1 MSEEPLVVLDTILST
16 VCLTDVQEQVFL
28 QSWQGKTYQEIAE
41 STGYDA
47 AYIRDVGYKLWQL
60 ISKAVKTRVTKNN
73 LKSVFR
79 KTSQQSNNHTQPL
92 QTEMTTD
99 AKAGLQNNIDN
110 RQEQKFDFPKEEAE
124 ALNHAS
130 IDISTRCDWGEAV
143 DASIFYGRAEE
154 LKALQKWS
162 LDEQCRLIAI
172 LGMGGV
178 GKTTL
183 SVKFALQIKDKF
195 EYIIW
200 RSLRNAPP
208 VKDVVTDLICCLSNG
223 NETEVNL
230 PDNLHK
236 RMTRL
241 IDYLRS
247 YRCLIILDNL
257 EAILQIG
264 EQSGYYRERY
274 EGFNELIKRVGETF
288 HKSCLIL
295 TSREKPLEFSAFEG
309 EALPIRTLQLKG
321 VSEQEGYEILKSKGS
336 FTSSEEE
343 WKLLISNYAGN
354 PLLLKIAST
363 TIKELFNSS
372 VSEFLSQNTIVFD
385 SVRDLLDQ
393 QFNRL
398 SEAEKD
404 VMFWLAINCEAISM
418 DTLREDTIL
427 ITSKSNLLEA
437 ISSINRRSLIERN
450 LLGYTL
456 QPVIM
461 EYVIEI
467 LAEQICEEIRTD
479 KIFMLA
485 RYALVKAQSK
495 DYIRESQ
502 KSIIIKPIINKLK
515 SLMGFESEIE
525 KKLCEILLKLKED
538 VSLSASYA
546 ASNIISL
553 LQQLGVD
560 LHNYDFS
567 GLAIWQAYL
576 QGTNLHNVNFSRCNF
591 DKSIFNEILSVVLSV
606 DFSPNGECLA
616 TGATDGK
623 ICIWQPSSRKK
634 LLICQG
640 HTNWVWTINFS
651 PDSQMIASGSEDKTV
666 RLWNILTG
674 QCRAILRE
682 HIGQVWS
689 VSFSPDGQTLASG
702 SEDQTIKLWDVRS
715 GECKRTLHKHTGQV
729 WSVSFSPDSQTLAS
743 GSDDQTVKLWNANT
757 GECYKT
763 LLGHCRRVRSVSFSP
778 DGQTLASASEDQTI
792 KLWDVRS
799 GECKRTLHKHTG
811 QVWSVSFSPDSQ
823 TLASGSDDQTV
834 KLWNANTGECYKTLL
849 GHCRRVRSVSFSP
862 DGQTLASASEDQTIK
877 LWDVRSGECKR
888 TLHKHTGQVWS
899 VSFSPDSQT
908 LASGS
913 DDQTM
918 KLWNVNTGEC
928 YKTLL
933 GHTNWL
939 RSIAFSSDGQT
950 LASSSDHTVKLWNA
964 NTGECYKT
972 LLGHTNWLR
981 SIAFSPDG
989 QTLVSGGEEYTVK
1002 LWHVYTGECCRT
1014 LRGHM
1019 NWVWSVAF
1027 SPDGQT
1033 IASGGG
1039 DHVIKFWNVR
1049 TGECLKTFVGHTNR
1063 IRAVVFSPDG
1073 QTLASGSEDSTVKL
1087 WNVYTGEVQ
1096 QTLQGHTGQV
1106 WSVTFSPDGQTLAS
1120 GSEDDTVRLWNVHTG
1135 EVQQTLQGHTSR
1147 VWSVTFSPDGQTL
1160 ASGSGDHVIKLWNV
1174 STGKCFK
1181 TLTNHTDQVR
1191 FVAFGADKDT
1201 LISGSADQSV
1211 RVWNI
1216 STENCFKTLDI
1227 LTDSARSIAYNSST
1241 QLLATVSQDESLQIW
1256 NIATGECIKIFKSV
1270 RPYEQMNITDVTGL
1284 TDAQKSTLKV
1294 LGAIESP
1301 KTIA

>member
-1 MSEEPLVVLDTILST
+1 MSEEPLVILDTILST

-28 QSWQGKTYQEIAE
+28 QSWQGKTYQEMAE

-60 ISKAVKTRVTKNN
+60 ISKAVGTRVTKSNF
-73 LKSVFR
+73 KSVFR
-79 KTSQQSNNHTQPL
+79 KTSQKSNNYTQPL
-92 QTEMTTD
+92 QTGVMAD
-99 AKAGLQNNIDN
+99 VKAGLRNNIDN
-110 RQEQKFDFPKEEAE
+110 QQERQYKFFKEEAE
-124 ALNHAS
+124 ALSYAN
-130 IDISTRCDWGEAV
+130 IDTSTRCDWGEAV
-143 DASIFYGRAEE
+143 DVSIFYGRTEE
-154 LKALQKWS
+154 LKTLRKWS

-183 SVKFALQIKDKF
+183 SVKLCSHIKDNF

-208 VKDVVTDLICCLSNG
+208 AKDVVADLICCLSNG
-223 NETEVNL
+223 NDTEVNL
-230 PDNLHK
+230 PDDLHE
-236 RMTRL
+236 RITRL
-241 IDYLRS
+241 INYLRS
-247 YRCLIILDNL
+247 YRCLITLDNL
-257 EAILQIG
+257 ETILQVG
-264 EQSGYYRERY
+264 EQAGCYREKY
-274 EGFNELIKRVGETF
+274 EGFSELIKRVGEAS
-288 HKSCLIL
+288 HQSCLIL
-295 TSREKPLEFSAFEG
+295 TSREKPLDFSALEG

-321 VSEQEGYEILKSKGS
+321 VNEKEGCEILKLKGS
-336 FTSSEEE
+336 FTGLEEE
-343 WKLLISNYAGN
+343 WRLLIGNYAGN

-363 TIKELFNSS
+363 TIKELFDGSL
-372 VSEFLSQNTIVFD
+372 SEFLSQNTMVFD
-385 SVRDLLDQ
+385 SVRDLLNQ
-393 QFNRL
+393 HFSRL

-404 VMFWLAINCEAISM
+404 VMFWLAINCEAVSM
-418 DTLREDTIL
+418 KTLQEDTIL
-427 ITSKSNLLEA
+427 ITSRSTLLEA
-437 ISSINRRSLIERN
+437 ISSISRRSLIERN

-479 KIFMLA
+479 KAFMLA

-502 KSIIIKPIINKLK
+502 KNIIVKPIIDKLK
-515 SLMGFESEIE
+515 SLMGFEAEIE
-525 KKLCEILLKLKED
+525 KKLCEILLKLKEN

-560 LHNYDFS
+560 LYNYDFS

-591 DKSIFNEILSVVLSV
+591 DKSIFNETLSIVLSV
-606 DFSPNGECLA
+606 DFSPNGEYLA

-623 ICIWQPSSRKK
+623 ICIWQPSNRKK

-640 HTNWVWTINFS
+640 HTNWVWTITFS

-666 RLWNILTG
+666 RLWDILTG
-674 QCRAILRE
+674 QCREILRE
-682 HIGQVWS
+682 HIGQVW
-689 VSFSPDGQTLASG
+689 
-702 SEDQTIKLWDVRS
+702 
-715 GECKRTLHKHTGQV
+715 
-729 WSVSFSPDSQTLAS
+729 
-743 GSDDQTVKLWNANT
+743 
-757 GECYKT
+757 
-763 LLGHCRRVRSVSFSP
+763 SVSFSP

-792 KLWDVRS
+792 KLWDVHS
-799 GECKRTLHKHTG
+799 GECKRTLHKHT
-811 QVWSVSFSPDSQ
+811 S
-823 TLASGSDDQTV
+823 
-834 KLWNANTGECYKTLL
+834 
-849 GHCRRVRSVSFSP
+849 
-862 DGQTLASASEDQTIK
+862 
-877 LWDVRSGECKR
+877 
-888 TLHKHTGQVWS
+888 QVWS

-918 KLWNVNTGEC
+918 KLW
-928 YKTLL
+928 
-933 GHTNWL
+933 
-939 RSIAFSSDGQT
+939 D
-950 LASSSDHTVKLWNA
+950 A

-989 QTLVSGGEEYTVK
+989 QTLASSSDHTVKLWDANTGECYKTLLGHTNWLRSIAFSPDGQTLASGGEEYTVK

-1033 IASGGG
+1033 LASGGG
-1039 DHVIKFWNVR
+1039 DHVIKLWNVQ
-1049 TGECLKTFVGHTNR
+1049 TGECLNTFVGHTNR
-1063 IRAVVFSPDG
+1063 IRTVVFSPDG
-1073 QTLASGSEDSTVKL
+1073 QTLASGSEDSTVRL
-1087 WNVYTGEVQ
+1087 WDVYTGEVQ

-1120 GSEDDTVRLWNVHTG
+1120 GSEDNTVRLWNIHTR

-1160 ASGSGDHVIKLWNV
+1160 ASSSGDHTIKLWNC

-1181 TLTNHTDQVR
+1181 KLTTHTDQVR
-1191 FVAFGADKDT
+1191 FVAFGADEDT
-1201 LISGSADQSV
+1201 LISGSGDQSV

-1216 STENCFKTLDI
+1216 STGNCCKTLDI
-1227 LTDSARSIAYNSST
+1227 LTDSARSIAYNSNT

-1256 NIATGECIKIFKSV
+1256 NIAAGECIKILKSV

-1301 KTIA
+1301 TAIA